1 MPEVFADRCAASS
14 YLDPGN
20 EASWTGEKI
29 GLICR
34 YSGAPKCADVQN
46 YKRKHW
52 ISVKGSLEGA
62 LAEGVFGASEVE
74 EADVSDCIRGQI
86 AC

>member
-1 MPEVFADRCAASS
+1 MLMCGITRE
-14 YLDPGN
+14 N
-20 EASWTGEKI
+20 I
-29 GLICR
+29 G
-34 YSGAPKCADVQN
+34 YPSKAG
-46 YKRKHW
+46 
-52 ISVKGSLEGA
+52 LEGA